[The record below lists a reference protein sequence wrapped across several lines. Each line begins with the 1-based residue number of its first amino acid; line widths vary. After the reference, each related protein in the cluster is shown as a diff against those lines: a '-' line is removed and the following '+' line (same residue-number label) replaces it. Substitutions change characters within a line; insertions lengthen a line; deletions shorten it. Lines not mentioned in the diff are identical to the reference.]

1 MSQRSMLPVA
11 GTGEGEDAVDE
22 GKEEEGAVAMLKE
35 ERAARSAWKR
45 FFTKRFA

>member
-35 ERAARSAWKR
+35 ERAARSARKR
-45 FFTKRFA
+45 FFTKRLA